1 MKSGPGDVVT
11 LHAPGGSQQ
20 LHIVDVR
27 YERVSVASFTEPPG
41 AGHDFLNFSRAVA
54 LLQQGA
60 LHSSCRDHVSAATI
74 VLQEKTTFRKEEL

>member
-41 AGHDFLNFSRAVA
+41 AEAAPKPSHPATPSPTP
-54 LLQQGA
+54 
-60 LHSSCRDHVSAATI
+60 SSPGTRTG
-74 VLQEKTTFRKEEL
+74 